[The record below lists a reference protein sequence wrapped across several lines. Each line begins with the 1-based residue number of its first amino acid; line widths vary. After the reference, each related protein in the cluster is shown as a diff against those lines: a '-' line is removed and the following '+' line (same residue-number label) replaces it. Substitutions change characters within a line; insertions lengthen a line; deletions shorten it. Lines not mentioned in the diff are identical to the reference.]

1 MRNASILIVDG
12 RVDLM
17 EPLKEIF
24 ESKGYNVTMVEDG
37 NKAIWLLK
45 MRKFDILLTPPEL
58 PGVNGVYDFE
68 ALRALCPS
76 MAVIMVNSVGGN
88 KEMGQI
94 TRTKIEA
101 VVDKPFNVKR
111 LVNTVELILE
121 APLILIV
128 DRKAQEWEVF
138 RNILADKGY
147 RVLVAGNVDEAI
159 EAVRENNSAI
169 AVLDLEMV
177 GTECMGL
184 LETIK
189 KIKPGIEVVMIIDYS
204 SVRLVG
210 QLLKKGAYTC
220 LYKPLL
226 DVERLV
232 KVIEEVRCKRRAYPA
247 RTESESPHS

>member
-1 MRNASILIVDG
+1 
-12 RVDLM
+12 M

-45 MRKFDILLTPPEL
+45 TRKFDILLMPPKL

-68 ALRALCPS
+68 AIKALCPS
-76 MAVIMVNSVGGN
+76 LAVIMVNSEGEN
-88 KEMGQI
+88 KEMAQI
-94 TRTKIEA
+94 ARSKIEA

-111 LVNTVELILE
+111 LVNIVELILE
-121 APLILIV
+121 EPLILVV
-128 DRKAQEWEVF
+128 DHKAQEWEVF
-138 RNILADKGY
+138 GNMLANKGY
-147 RVLVAGNVDEAI
+147 RVLVAENVDEAI
-159 EAVRENNSAI
+159 ETVRENNSAI
-169 AVLDLEMV
+169 AVLDVEMV

-189 KIKPGIEVVMIIDYS
+189 SIKPGVEVVMIIDYS

-210 QLLKKGAYTC
+210 ELLRKGAYTC

-226 DVERLV
+226 DIERLV
-232 KVIEEVRCKRRAYPA
+232 KVIEEVRCKKRAYPA
-247 RTESESPHS
+247 KTESESHHS